1 MSTHFYKSEMFKK
14 LLAKDSNKYNNIYR
28 TSIIRLLAT
37 GQLVLWWRYNE
48 INYATGRSILTK
60 EMITVFKWRCN

>member
-37 GQLVLWWRYNE
+37 GQLVLW
-48 INYATGRSILTK
+48 
-60 EMITVFKWRCN
+60 